1 MIELVVGIYVTLGLF
16 LATLGPAGK
25 SIRREV
31 EKTRGTE
38 FTNAM
43 MQREAPSEKK
53 LFFFKLTLI
62 LGFSLLWPFL
72 IWGALKENKNY
83 EVQPD
88 SDDFQNKGLKFQYMG
103 GHGKLSCNECNF
115 SESLTSFT
123 HGIRSSRTGYQCQ
136 DCGKLASRMRTDPF
150 KRSSNENFD
159 VPLSE
164 LPLDERPSR
173 IEHLQQMLNLC
184 KSQMKKTARKN
195 WLPTWEKTVAEC
207 TQELSSVD
215 ADELEEIKNK
225 RREYEDAYLTLLLC
239 ECGGKLDRDSVL
251 FCPECK
257 SQNLSY
263 SMEYIT

>member
-16 LATLGPAGK
+16 LATLGPAGR

-38 FTNAM
+38 FTNAIL
-43 MQREAPSEKK
+43 QRGAPSEKK

-72 IWGALKENKNY
+72 LWGALKENKNY
-83 EVQPD
+83 EVPSD
-88 SDDFQNKGLKFQYMG
+88 SDDFERKGLKFQHMG

-207 TQELSSVD
+207 TQELSLIG
-215 ADELEEIKNK
+215 AAEL
-225 RREYEDAYLTLLLC
+225 
-239 ECGGKLDRDSVL
+239 
-251 FCPECK
+251 
-257 SQNLSY
+257 Q
-263 SMEYIT
+263 

>member
-1 MIELVVGIYVTLGLF
+1 MIELVIGIYVTLGLL

-53 LFFFKLTLI
+53 LFFFKLIII

-72 IWGALKENKNY
+72 LWGALKENKNY
-83 EVQPD
+83 EVSSD
-88 SDDFQNKGLKFQYMG
+88 SDDFERKGLKFQHMG

-123 HGIRSSRTGYQCQ
+123 HGISSSRTGYQCQ
-136 DCGKLASRMRTDPF
+136 VCGKLASRMRTEPF
-150 KRSSNENFD
+150 KRSRNANHD
-159 VPLSE
+159 VPLIE
-164 LPLDERPSR
+164 LPIDERPSR
-173 IEHLQQMLNLC
+173 IEHLQHMLDLC
-184 KSQMKKTARKN
+184 ESQMKTTARRN
-195 WLPTWEKTVAEC
+195 WLPTWEPTVAEC
-207 TQELSSVD
+207 KKELSLV
-215 ADELEEIKNK
+215 EEKEMEEVRNK
-225 RREYEDAYLTLLLC
+225 RRESADAFKASLFC
-239 ECGGKLDRDSVL
+239 ECGGELDRENVL
-251 FCPECK
+251 FCPNCK
-257 SQNLSY
+257 SLDLSY

>member
-1 MIELVVGIYVTLGLF
+1 MIELVVGIYVILGLF

-72 IWGALKENKNY
+72 LWGALKENKNY

-115 SESLTSFT
+115 SESLTSFI
-123 HGIRSSRTGYQCQ
+123 HGIDSSRTGYQCQ
-136 DCGKLASRMRTDPF
+136 ACGKFS
-150 KRSSNENFD
+150 
-159 VPLSE
+159 
-164 LPLDERPSR
+164 SR
-173 IEHLQQMLNLC
+173 I
-184 KSQMKKTARKN
+184 R
-195 WLPTWEKTVAEC
+195 
-207 TQELSSVD
+207 TQRHRRSK
-215 ADELEEIKNK
+215 DEIQEAQEIRN
-225 RREYEDAYLTLLLC
+225 ESGSAYAASLIC
-239 ECGGKLDRDSVL
+239 ECGGKLNREQIL
-251 FCPECK
+251 FCPDCK
-257 SQNLSY
+257 SKDMSY

>member
-1 MIELVVGIYVTLGLF
+1 MSELVIGIYVTLGLF
-16 LATLGPAGK
+16 LATLGPAGR

-53 LFFFKLTLI
+53 LFFFKLILI

-72 IWGALKENKNY
+72 LWGAMKENKNY

-88 SDDFQNKGLKFQYMG
+88 SDELEHKGLKFQYMG
-103 GHGKLSCNECNF
+103 GHGKLRCNECNF

-136 DCGKLASRMRTDPF
+136 DCGKFAFRMRTDPF

-184 KSQMKKTARKN
+184 ESQMEKTARKN
-195 WLPTWEKTVAEC
+195 WLATWEPTVTEC
-207 TQELSSVD
+207 KKELSLV
-215 ADELEEIKNK
+215 EEKEIEDVKNK
-225 RREYEDAYLTLLLC
+225 RLKSENAYKASLFC
-239 ECGGKLDRDSVL
+239 ECGGILNRDNVL
-251 FCPECK
+251 FCPSCK
-257 SQNLSY
+257 SIDLSY

>member
-1 MIELVVGIYVTLGLF
+1 MIELVIGIYVTLGLF
-16 LATLGPAGK
+16 LATLGPAGR

-53 LFFFKLTLI
+53 LFFFKLILI

-72 IWGALKENKNY
+72 LWGALKENKNY

-88 SDDFQNKGLKFQYMG
+88 SDDFEHKALKFQYMG
-103 GHGKLSCNECNF
+103 GHGKLRCNECNF

-136 DCGKLASRMRTDPF
+136 ACGKFASRIRAQRNR
-150 KRSSNENFD
+150 RSNDEIPEAQEIRNE
-159 VPLSE
+159 SG
-164 LPLDERPSR
+164 S
-173 IEHLQQMLNLC
+173 
-184 KSQMKKTARKN
+184 A
-195 WLPTWEKTVAEC
+195 
-207 TQELSSVD
+207 
-215 ADELEEIKNK
+215 
-225 RREYEDAYLTLLLC
+225 YEASLIC
-239 ECGGKLDRDSVL
+239 ECGGKLNREQIL
-251 FCPECK
+251 FCPDCK
-257 SQNLSY
+257 SKDLSY

>member
-1 MIELVVGIYVTLGLF
+1 L
-16 LATLGPAGK
+16 
-25 SIRREV
+25 
-31 EKTRGTE
+31 
-38 FTNAM
+38 
-43 MQREAPSEKK
+43 
-53 LFFFKLTLI
+53 
-62 LGFSLLWPFL
+62 
-72 IWGALKENKNY
+72 
-83 EVQPD
+83 
-88 SDDFQNKGLKFQYMG
+88 
-103 GHGKLSCNECNF
+103 
-115 SESLTSFT
+115 
-123 HGIRSSRTGYQCQ
+123 
-136 DCGKLASRMRTDPF
+136 RTDPF

-215 ADELEEIKNK
+215 AAEIQEVKNK
-225 RREYEDAYLTLLLC
+225 RRDSENAYLALLFC
-239 ECGGKLDRDSVL
+239 ECGGKLNRDSVL

-257 SQNLSY
+257 SQNLYY

>member
-1 MIELVVGIYVTLGLF
+1 MIELVLGIYVTLGLF

-53 LFFFKLTLI
+53 LFFFKLVLI
-62 LGFSLLWPFL
+62 VGFSLLWPFL
-72 IWGALKENKNY
+72 LWGALKENTNY

-88 SDDFQNKGLKFQYMG
+88 SDKFERKGLKFQYMG

-123 HGIRSSRTGYQCQ
+123 HGILSSVTGYQCQ
-136 DCGKLASRMRTDPF
+136 ECGKLATRKRTDPF
-150 KRSSNENFD
+150 KRSSTENFHL
-159 VPLSE
+159 PLSE
-164 LPLDERPSR
+164 LPVDERPSR
-173 IEHLQQMLNLC
+173 IEHLQQMLNIC
-184 KSQMKKTARKN
+184 ESQMEKTARKN
-195 WLPTWEKTVAEC
+195 WLPTWEPTVAEC
-207 TQELSSVD
+207 KKELSLVEEK
-215 ADELEEIKNK
+215 ELKEVKNK
-225 RREYEDAYLTLLLC
+225 RRESADAYKASLIC
-239 ECGGKLDRDSVL
+239 ECGGRLDREKVL
-251 FCPECK
+251 FCPNCK
-257 SQNLSY
+257 SLDLSY